1 MDPTIEP
8 ATNASRPI
16 EVTRAVRFLLAS
28 LAIGLMASAIHVAQ
42 RVSGAPLVLALLIVI
57 AFFGVYL
64 LLVSRISAGRN
75 WARIIFLVLV
85 LFGLPFAVPTY
96 LAELRRSILWG
107 SVSILVA
114 LLQLIGTYLLFTKNS
129 NLWFRT
135 RK

>member
-8 ATNASRPI
+8 TPNAARPI

-42 RVSGAPLVLALLIVI
+42 RVSGAPLIFVLLIVI

-64 LLVSRISAGRN
+64 FLVSKISAGRN
-75 WARIIFLVLV
+75 WARIVFLALV
-85 LFGLPFAVPTY
+85 LFGLPFAIPTY
-96 LAELRRSILWG
+96 MAELRRSILSG
-107 SVSILVA
+107 SVSILVTI
-114 LLQLIGTYLLFTKNS
+114 LQLIGTYLLFTKQS